1 MTDVNEKITT
11 ALEGFNTFKSE
22 LAPRLDKLD
31 SLDLAQI
38 EKMEKAMGDAI
49 DFAQKQ
55 EAKNKHLEEKQALLE
70 TALSRPAPAADS
82 VEQKDKQAANEAKG
96 LFNKFLRKGSGAGR
110 GDEDFGDFMARQSF
124 SDDETKSLVTKAMTV
139 NSDPDGGYL
148 VEPEFGGMIQTKV
161 YETSPMRQL
170 ANVMTIGTNSLEYIL
185 DNDEAEANWVGET
198 EPRPVTDT
206 PQLAKL
212 DIVANEIYAQPKAS
226 QRFLDDAGINV
237 EAWLADKVA
246 QAFSRKENTAFMVGD
261 GVNKPRGLLTYT
273 AGTTIASQQ
282 IEQINSGG
290 AAAFTYDGLVNLQSA
305 LKEAYQANASFLVN
319 RKGFGSLLL
328 LKDLNGSPIFNMAY
342 DTRVGLQ
349 RTILGSPLYFASDM
363 AEVGSNA
370 LAAAYGDFK
379 RAYTIVDRTGVRVLR
394 DPYTDK
400 PFVKFYT
407 TKRVGGSVVN
417 FEAVKIQKIAS

>member
-82 VEQKDKQAANEAKG
+82 EEQKEKHAAKEVKG
-96 LFNKFLRKGSGAGR
+96 LFNKFLRKGSGSGR
-110 GDEDFGDFMARQSF
+110 GEEDFSDFLDRSKF
-124 SDDETKSLVTKAMTV
+124 TDDETKSLAIKTMTV

-148 VEPEFGGMIQTKV
+148 VEPEFGGMIQTYV

-170 ANVMTIGTNSLEYIL
+170 ANVMTIGANSLEYIL
-185 DNDEAEANWVGET
+185 DNDEAEASWAGET
-198 EPRPVTDT
+198 QPRPETDT

-212 DIVANEIYAQPKAS
+212 DIIANEIYAQPKVS

-261 GVNKPRGLLTYT
+261 GVNKPRGILTYD

-290 AAAFTYDGLVNLQSA
+290 AAAFTYDGLVSLQSA
-305 LKEAYQANASFLVN
+305 LKEEYQANASFLVN
-319 RKGFGSLLL
+319 RRGFGSLLL

-349 RTILGSPLYFASDM
+349 RTILGSPLYFASDVPVV
-363 AEVGSNA
+363 ESNA
-370 LAAAYGDFK
+370 FAAIYGDFK

-394 DPYTDK
+394 DPFTDK

-417 FEAVKIQKIAS
+417 YEAVKIQKVAA

>member
-1 MTDVNEKITT
+1 
-11 ALEGFNTFKSE
+11 
-22 LAPRLDKLD
+22 
-31 SLDLAQI
+31 
-38 EKMEKAMGDAI
+38 
-49 DFAQKQ
+49 
-55 EAKNKHLEEKQALLE
+55 
-70 TALSRPAPAADS
+70 
-82 VEQKDKQAANEAKG
+82 
-96 LFNKFLRKGSGAGR
+96 
-110 GDEDFGDFMARQSF
+110 
-124 SDDETKSLVTKAMTV
+124 
-139 NSDPDGGYL
+139 
-148 VEPEFGGMIQTKV
+148 MIQTNV

-198 EPRPVTDT
+198 QPRPETDT
-206 PQLAKL
+206 PQLAML

>member
-1 MTDVNEKITT
+1 MSTKITT

-96 LFNKFLRKGSGAGR
+96 LFNKFLSRKGSGAGR

-139 NSDPDGGYL
+139 NSDPDGGYF

-212 DIVANEIYAQPKAS
+212 DIVANEIYAP
-226 QRFLDDAGINV
+226 
-237 EAWLADKVA
+237 
-246 QAFSRKENTAFMVGD
+246 SRRLRSGSLMMPESTSKHGWPTKWR
-261 GVNKPRGLLTYT
+261 GVLPRGKHRVHGRRRGEQATRPLTYT

-290 AAAFTYDGLVNLQSA
+290 TAAFTYDGLVNLQSA

-363 AEVGSNA
+363 AEGGQQCPGRRVWRLQACLHHRGSHGRA
-370 LAAAYGDFK
+370 CAA
-379 RAYTIVDRTGVRVLR
+379 
-394 DPYTDK
+394 
-400 PFVKFYT
+400 
-407 TKRVGGSVVN
+407 
-417 FEAVKIQKIAS
+417 

>member
-96 LFNKFLRKGSGAGR
+96 LFNKFLRKGSGSGR
-110 GDEDFGDFMARQSF
+110 GEEDFSDFLERSKF
-124 SDDETKSLVTKAMTV
+124 TDEETKALAIKAMVV

-148 VEPEFGGMIQTKV
+148 VEPEFGGMIQTFV

-170 ANVMTIGTNSLEYIL
+170 ANVMTIGANSLEYIL
-185 DNDEAEANWVGET
+185 DNDEAEASWAGET
-198 EPRPVTDT
+198 QPRPETDT

-212 DIVANEIYAQPKAS
+212 DIIANEIYAQPKVS

-261 GVNKPRGLLTYT
+261 GVNKPRGILTYD

-290 AAAFTYDGLVNLQSA
+290 AAAFTYDGLVSLQSA
-305 LKEAYQANASFLVN
+305 LKEEYQANASFLVN
-319 RKGFGSLLL
+319 RRGFGSLLL

-349 RTILGSPLYFASDM
+349 RTILGSPLYFASDVPVV
-363 AEVGSNA
+363 ESNA
-370 LAAAYGDFK
+370 FAAIYGDFK

-394 DPYTDK
+394 DPFTDK

-417 FEAVKIQKIAS
+417 YEAVKIQKVAA